1 MSDTTAPSADSWVD
15 VKLTDREKVIADYF
29 RKEIAEV
36 NKRAACLAELVAEA
50 NNRKK
55 ILAEESKILAEESKI
70 LAEEIKKQK
79 EEYQKQTELADSFKS
94 RGDELSDALH
104 IANAEMMRLKNKKR
118 RVCKRK

>member
-55 ILAEESKILAEESKI
+55 NLEEES
-70 LAEEIKKQK
+70 KKQK
-79 EEYQKQTELADSFKS
+79 EEIKKQTELADSFKS
-94 RGDELSDALH
+94 RGDELSDALY

>member
-50 NNRKK
+50 NNR
-55 ILAEESKILAEESKI
+55 EKILAEESKI